1 MASISINQV
10 DGGIHLIFQRRPA
23 GRRHFG
29 AQISRPSIFSC
40 RVFTTSGMRSMGLFV
55 PAIAWIEEAALIV
68 LLALVA
74 LIGVGALFWWIGDRK
89 LWTA

>member
-1 MASISINQV
+1 
-10 DGGIHLIFQRRPA
+10 
-23 GRRHFG
+23 
-29 AQISRPSIFSC
+29 
-40 RVFTTSGMRSMGLFV
+40 MGLFV